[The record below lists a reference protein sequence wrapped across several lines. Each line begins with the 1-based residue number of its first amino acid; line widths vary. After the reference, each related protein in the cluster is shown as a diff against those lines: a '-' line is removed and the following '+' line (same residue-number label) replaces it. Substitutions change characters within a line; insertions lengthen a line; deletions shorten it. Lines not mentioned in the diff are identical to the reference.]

1 MRTPALSLI
10 RGGQPGD
17 ICLLLE
23 TDNPAETAALRQHQA
38 SLKSIFGGQEMVPVH
53 LTCQR
58 FILADP
64 SYYPI
69 LFEKLKNLANGFQS
83 FTLHAQGLVPLYSP
97 YRKTNLLKWETVP
110 DPLLVDFSARLEK
123 LLDNT
128 WSTSLYSP
136 GSVSTW
142 VTALV
147 NINPEPL
154 QDLEQ
159 LPSFPHPLFTP
170 RILTVS
176 KLLGPSEFEIMDR
189 IPLWKS

>member
-1 MRTPALSLI
+1 MRTPSLTFL

-23 TDNPAETAALRQHQA
+23 TDIPAEIAALRQNQA
-38 SLKSIFGGQEMVPVH
+38 SLKRIFGGQEMELVH

-58 FILADP
+58 FILADS

-69 LFEKLKNLANGFQS
+69 FFEKLKHLASGFQS

-97 YRKTNLLKWETVP
+97 YRKTNILKWEAII
-110 DPLLVDFSARLEK
+110 DPLLVDFSAQLEK

-136 GSVSTW
+136 GSISTW

-147 NINPEPL
+147 NVNPEPL

-170 RILTVS
+170 RLLTVS

>member
-1 MRTPALSLI
+1 MQTPTLTLV

-23 TDNPAETAALRQHQA
+23 SDIPAEIESLRQHQA
-38 SLKSIFGGQEMVPVH
+38 SLKNIFGGQEMVPVH

-64 SYYPI
+64 SYYPNLSENLKI
-69 LFEKLKNLANGFQS
+69 LASGFKS
-83 FTLHAQGLVPLYSP
+83 FTLYAQGLVPLYSQ
-97 YRKTNLLKWETVP
+97 YRKTNILKWETIL
-110 DPLLVDFSARLEK
+110 DPLLVDFSVNLEK

-128 WSTSLYSP
+128 WSTSLYTA

-147 NINPEPL
+147 NINSEPPKN
-154 QDLEQ
+154 LEQ
-159 LPSFPHPLFTP
+159 LAVFPYPLFTP
-170 RILTVS
+170 RVLTVS
-176 KLLGPSEFEIMDR
+176 KLIGPSKFEIMDR